1 MFECESLFCYVL
13 SFLWVLLLIYSIITF
28 IIFILIYQN
37 AKKHYKIYKNKLD
50 AIIFG
55 INRKAEWNKFNY
67 FIQTTYTLKLMFL
80 GFNKKILD
88 EEFNE
93 LFMYNKIRKKGDLKF
108 LKLLDK
114 FKIIYRINSLIAF
127 IFLLAFCFMILL
139 SLGLFWRSFR

>member
-67 FIQTTYTLKLMFL
+67 FIQTTYTLKL
-80 GFNKKILD
+80 I
-88 EEFNE
+88 
-93 LFMYNKIRKKGDLKF
+93 
-108 LKLLDK
+108 DK